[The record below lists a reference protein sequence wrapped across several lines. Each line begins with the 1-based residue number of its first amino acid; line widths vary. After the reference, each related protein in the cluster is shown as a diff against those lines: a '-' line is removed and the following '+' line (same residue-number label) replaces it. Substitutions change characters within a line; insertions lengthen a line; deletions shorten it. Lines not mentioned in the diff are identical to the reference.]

1 MTTRKEMEKM
11 FRPNEREYR
20 AFTSFRA
27 EDKGDDNSVLIV
39 AGTPIVFNSETVLFE
54 FDGIQYK
61 EKIDPAALDECDMSD
76 FILNRNHGQNDS
88 TVFARS
94 KNGSLEYDIQPHHMD
109 IKALLDPE
117 DQRHVDL
124 YRDIK
129 KGLVDKMSFAFVV
142 ADGGDDYD
150 PETHTRTIRSIRKL
164 YDVSCVDFPAYDQT
178 SLTVARSFFSEEH
191 EKEFK
196 ALEERVLRQK
206 LILKTY
212 L

>member
-1 MTTRKEMEKM
+1 MP
-11 FRPNEREYR
+11 FLPNAREYR

-27 EDKGDDNSVLIV
+27 LERSENDELMVV
-39 AGTPIVFNSETVLFE
+39 TGTPIVFNAETVLFE
-54 FDGIQYK
+54 FDGVQYK
-61 EKIDPAALDECDMSD
+61 EKIDPAALKECDMSD

-88 TVFARS
+88 TVFART
-94 KNGSLEYDIQPHHMD
+94 KNKSLEYDVLDSQMD
-109 IKALLDPE
+109 IKAYLDVE
-117 DQRHVDL
+117 DQRHVNL

-129 KGLVDKMSFAFVV
+129 KGLIDKMSFAFIV
-142 ADGGDDYD
+142 ADDGDDYD

-178 SLTVARSFFSEEH
+178 GLTVARSFFSEEH

-206 LILKTY
+206 LILKTF